1 MPIDPQAKMLGE
13 ALGADLDLSTLD
25 LRTVRQ
31 AADAAALGGSRPEV
45 ARCEDRLIPG
55 PEGSML
61 VRVVWPEARGDL
73 PCLVYFHGGGWTFCS
88 IETHDATCRKL
99 ANGAGCVVV
108 SVEYR
113 LAPEHPF
120 PAAAE
125 DAFAA
130 TRWVTRHADALG
142 IDPQRVAV
150 GGDSAGGNLAAVVA
164 LMARDRG
171 ELELCHQ
178 LLVYPITD
186 HDFETL
192 SYRENAAGPLLTRS
206 MMECFWDF
214 YVPDGARSDPYVSP
228 LRAKSLA
235 GLPPATVIT
244 AEYDPLRDEGEAY
257 ALRLREAGVAVTASR
272 YDGMIH
278 GFFGFDEVLP
288 AARKAIDEA
297 AAALGVAFADR

>member
-1 MPIDPQAKMLGE
+1 MANRRTASGE
-13 ALGADLDLSTLD
+13 WRGRCYVLALL
-25 LRTVRQ
+25 
-31 AADAAALGGSRPEV
+31 AALWV
-45 ARCEDRLIPG
+45 AVFAYPISTGFFRTL
-55 PEGSML
+55 MLVATVAVVAWL
-61 VRVVWPEARGDL
+61 VRVVWPRERGDL

-130 TRWVTRHADALG
+130 TRWVAGHADALG

-171 ELELCHQ
+171 ELKLCHQ

-186 HDFETL
+186 HDFETV

-206 MMECFWDF
+206 MMQSFWDF
-214 YVPDGARSDPYVSP
+214 YVPDGNRSNPYVSP
-228 LRAKSLA
+228 LRAQSLA
-235 GLPPATVIT
+235 ELPPATVIT

-257 ALRLREAGVAVTASR
+257 ALRLREAGVAVNASR

-288 AARKAIDEA
+288 AGRKAVDEA
-297 AAALGVAFADR
+297 AAALDVAFADR